1 MCKNN
6 LAKAVFAGDAVP
18 AFGARGGKRFK
29 DFAPLALSAKPIY
42 DEYAGRLT
50 EPLTSPLY
58 FQSLYAWNFT
68 SVSKYAIFYDHLCI
82 VAHDT
87 IHDDTFAFPPIGD
100 CRPET
105 FSKAVCAV
113 CEEFASEGLEC
124 VFMETPDFMLPY
136 FSSLPHCEADISHNT
151 DWSDYVF
158 TREAFVAGIGKS
170 SSREAIRGFVRKRR
184 PVVRALSSSDGD
196 KITAIT
202 EMDYCLERNCAECFC
217 GCEVEVARRLVSAYD
232 ELELSGI
239 VIESDDDPLA
249 FGITC
254 FQKHTIHFISKKA
267 RRSVRGLNE
276 FLNAE
281 LMERFGL
288 GCESVNYSDDM
299 GNAGLRFYKSR
310 LGAYALSHRNTVRLR
325 CRTRGGAR

>member
-1 MCKNN
+1 M
-6 LAKAVFAGDAVP
+6 P
-18 AFGARGGKRFK
+18 AFEARGKKRFK
-29 DFAPLALSAKPIY
+29 GFEPLALSTKPIY
-42 DEYAGRLT
+42 DEYAGRLM
-50 EPLTSPLY
+50 EPLSSPLY

-68 SVSKYAIFYDHLCI
+68 SVNKYKILYNHLCI

-105 FSKAVCAV
+105 FSKAVGAV
-113 CEEFASEGLEC
+113 CEEFAHEGLDC
-124 VFMETPDFMLPY
+124 VFKETPDFMLPY
-136 FSSLPHCEADISHNT
+136 FSSLPRCEADISHDA

-158 TREAFVAGIGKS
+158 TREAFAAGIGKN
-170 SSREAIRGFVRKRR
+170 SSREAIRSFERKRR
-184 PVVRALSSSDGD
+184 PVVRVLSSSDTGNVA
-196 KITAIT
+196 AIT
-202 EMDYCLERNCAECFC
+202 EMNYCVERDCAECFC
-217 GCEVEVARRLVSAYD
+217 GCEAEVARRLVGAYD
-232 ELELSGI
+232 ELELNGI

-281 LMERFGL
+281 LMGRFGRW
-288 GCESVNYSDDM
+288 CESVNYSDDM

-310 LGAYALSHRNTVRLR
+310 LGAYVLSHRNTIRLR
-325 CRTRGGAR
+325 FREGGEVL